1 MRVTPLHVVA
11 QDQGRTES
19 ENIYVG
25 LHLHQ
30 LEDWH
35 PQSVVPWTRAAHKL
49 ESGLL
54 LKTAAL
60 SWPSRQP
67 KNVFISKRETHQC
80 VTADM
85 ALAMVLPDAGPYS
98 DQE

>member
-1 MRVTPLHVVA
+1 MHVVA
-11 QDQGRTES
+11 QDQGRTKS
-19 ENIYVG
+19 ENIYVVS

-49 ESGLL
+49 EGGQQQCPGPAKDSQ
-54 LKTAAL
+54 
-60 SWPSRQP
+60 R
-67 KNVFISKRETHQC
+67 ISKRETHQC
-80 VTADM
+80 VMADM
-85 ALAMVLPDAGPYS
+85 ALAMVLPDTGPHS